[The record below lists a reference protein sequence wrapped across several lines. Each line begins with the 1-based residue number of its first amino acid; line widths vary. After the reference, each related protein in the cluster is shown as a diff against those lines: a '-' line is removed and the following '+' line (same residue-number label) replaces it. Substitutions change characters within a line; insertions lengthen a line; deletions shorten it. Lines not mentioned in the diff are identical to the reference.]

1 MNSELMTGDP
11 TTLADAMPERA
22 NKEVNLMGDLL
33 FTVLAL
39 LNQLATICQRIRIN
53 GSVLPAD
60 EV

>member
-1 MNSELMTGDP
+1 MTGDP

-22 NKEVNLMGDLL
+22 IKEVNLMGDWL
-33 FTVLAL
+33 FTVIAL
-39 LNQLATICQRIRIN
+39 LNQLATICQRTRII

>member
-1 MNSELMTGDP
+1 MTGDP

-22 NKEVNLMGDLL
+22 NKEVNLMGDWL